1 MSRNENVLRYKVVQ
15 REVLVDKLTKE
26 DALYYI
32 ANLED
37 QGIKNLEMVEYFP
50 DANRIGRN
58 PDLH

>member
-1 MSRNENVLRYKVVQ
+1 MTRNENELRYKVVQ
-15 REVLVDKLTKE
+15 REVLVDNLSKE

-37 QGIKNLEMVEYFP
+37 QGVLNLEMVEYFP
-50 DANRIGRN
+50 DAKRIGRN

>member
-37 QGIKNLEMVEYFP
+37 QGVKDLEMVEYFP

>member
-1 MSRNENVLRYKVVQ
+1 MTKNTNELRYKVVQ
-15 REVLVDKLTKE
+15 REVLVESLTKE
-26 DALYYI
+26 DDLYYI

-37 QGIKNLEMVEYFP
+37 QGVKNLEMVEYFP

>member
-1 MSRNENVLRYKVVQ
+1 MTKNTNELRYKVVQ

-37 QGIKNLEMVEYFP
+37 QGVKDLEMVEYFP

>member
-1 MSRNENVLRYKVVQ
+1 MTRNTNELRYKVVQ
-15 REVLVDKLTKE
+15 REVLVDNLSKE

-37 QGIKNLEMVEYFP
+37 QGVLNLEMVEYFP

>member
-1 MSRNENVLRYKVVQ
+1 MTKNTNELRYKVVQ
-15 REVLVDKLTKE
+15 REVLVESLTKE

-37 QGIKNLEMVEYFP
+37 QGVKDLEMVEYFP